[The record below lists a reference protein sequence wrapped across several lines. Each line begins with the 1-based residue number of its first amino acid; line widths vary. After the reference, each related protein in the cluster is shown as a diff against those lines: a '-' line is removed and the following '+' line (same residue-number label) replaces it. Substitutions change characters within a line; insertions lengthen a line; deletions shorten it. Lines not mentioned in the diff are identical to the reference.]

1 MMRRGEDAWERDA
14 SLETLGRPL
23 KRARL
28 GSYASP
34 GDQLASSSEHPSVYE
49 SQHFVG
55 PRDDSGNISAQW
67 SNPFHDGSTWAG
79 FNSITSDS
87 HPQHSPYLTN
97 STQARI
103 NTNFS
108 ISRTSDAAE
117 IGSTA
122 KNLPAL
128 PDSCHN
134 VSSNRD
140 ADHAVDEVCFGMVRS
155 LSPVATACCAFYR
168 AALIMTV

>member
-1 MMRRGEDAWERDA
+1 MRRVEDAWETDA
-14 SLETLGRPL
+14 LETLGRPP

-34 GDQLASSSEHPSVYE
+34 GDQLANSPQHPSIYE

-55 PRDDSGNISAQW
+55 PHDDSGNISAQW
-67 SNPFHDGSTWAG
+67 SNPLHNGSTSAG

-87 HPQHSPYLTN
+87 HTQHSPYLTN

-108 ISRTSDAAE
+108 VSRASDAAE

-122 KNLPAL
+122 INLPAL
-128 PDSCHN
+128 PDSCRN
-134 VSSNRD
+134 VFSDRG

-155 LSPVATACCAFYR
+155 LSPVATTCCAFYR
-168 AALIMTV
+168 AALMMNV